1 MSTGPAHILLVED
14 NAGDARLLREL
25 LTETGAGRLTLTHV
39 DRLDAAIRCLTQ
51 AAFDIILLDLSLP
64 DSQGAET
71 LVRMHAAA
79 QGIPIVL
86 VTGREDEEL
95 GLQLIQAGAQDYL
108 VKGQTTAP
116 LLARALKYAVE
127 RKRLEEELRLKT
139 RFLQS
144 VLDNMAEGVVMA
156 DERGTFQVWNQAAER
171 IIGSGPADIG
181 IGEWSKHY
189 ALFLP
194 DRVTPFPTD
203 DLPLA
208 RAIRGESV
216 TDVLIFFH
224 RPHWPG
230 EAWLSVTARP
240 LMDDTGHL
248 SGGVAVFR
256 DITAAKRTDEAL
268 RDSQER
274 YRLLVTKAND
284 IIYRTDASG
293 RFTFVNPVA
302 MRIMKYTEP
311 ELLGRRFIELI
322 HPDHQPAAERFY
334 GRQFVRKQ
342 PSTYYEF
349 LALAKDG
356 SEVWI
361 GQNVQVLLEEGQV
374 VGFQAV
380 ARDITDR
387 KRAEE
392 ARLES
397 EERLRSIV
405 QSTGD
410 AIILMDTRGQVAFW
424 NSGAEKIF
432 GYTAEQMLGQPV
444 TRIIPQ
450 RFREAHQR
458 GVERVAAAGRLTLQA
473 DMFELIGLRK
483 DGTEFPLEFS
493 LAAWTAKSTLF
504 ITGIIR
510 DISERRQAET
520 CLLYTSPSPR
530 D

>member
-127 RKRLEEELRLKT
+127 RKRLEEELRQKT

-240 LMDDTGHL
+240 LLDDTGHL

-274 YRLLVTKAND
+274 YLGARP
-284 IIYRTDASG
+284 G
-293 RFTFVNPVA
+293 R
-302 MRIMKYTEP
+302 
-311 ELLGRRFIELI
+311 
-322 HPDHQPAAERFY
+322 
-334 GRQFVRKQ
+334 
-342 PSTYYEF
+342 
-349 LALAKDG
+349 
-356 SEVWI
+356 
-361 GQNVQVLLEEGQV
+361 
-374 VGFQAV
+374 
-380 ARDITDR
+380 
-387 KRAEE
+387 
-392 ARLES
+392 
-397 EERLRSIV
+397 
-405 QSTGD
+405 
-410 AIILMDTRGQVAFW
+410 
-424 NSGAEKIF
+424 
-432 GYTAEQMLGQPV
+432 
-444 TRIIPQ
+444 
-450 RFREAHQR
+450 
-458 GVERVAAAGRLTLQA
+458 
-473 DMFELIGLRK
+473 
-483 DGTEFPLEFS
+483 
-493 LAAWTAKSTLF
+493 
-504 ITGIIR
+504 
-510 DISERRQAET
+510 
-520 CLLYTSPSPR
+520 
-530 D
+530 